1 MKSKRKSPGSA
12 AVERA
17 CRLQATGYEV
27 TETKREYKVG
37 ETGELEL
44 TRATE
49 QTKHVPGDWRAVEFW
64 LTNREPT
71 LWSKSPGEREEV
83 KGEAGVIEIARV
95 QETDVPSSGPAGH
108 LPPGRGK
115 VEGQGHLS
123 GPCGATSPKG
133 EALED
138 GADE

>member
-1 MKSKRKSPGSA
+1 MEEPKRRSRGSA

-17 CRLQATGYEV
+17 CRMQAVGYEV

-64 LTNREPT
+64 LTNREPGR
-71 LWSKSPGEREEV
+71 WSKTPGEREAAKEE
-83 KGEAGVIEIARV
+83 GGVIVLAQAE
-95 QETDVPSSGPAGH
+95 QEN
-108 LPPGRGK
+108 PGGSVTAPEER
-115 VEGQGHLS
+115 
-123 GPCGATSPKG
+123 A
-133 EALED
+133 D
-138 GADE
+138 G